1 MVDIKATVSL
11 GMFETGFWY
20 SIEMLPIRLIKVM
33 FQVEN
38 GIKIKSL
45 LVMSLTSLPN

>member
-1 MVDIKATVSL
+1 MVDIKATMRL

-20 SIEMLPIRLIKVM
+20 SIEMLPIRLIKPM

>member
-1 MVDIKATVSL
+1 MVDIKATLRL

-20 SIEMLPIRLIKVM
+20 SIEMLPIRLIKLM

-38 GIKIKSL
+38 CIKIKSL
-45 LVMSLTSLPN
+45 LVMFPTSLPN